1 MNIKIKKDNVLFFVV
16 ENVDG
21 GSIKPNHK
29 IKNEVDGV
37 LRIPVNDLLIRKPIK
52 VPSKINPKAKVDLI
66 YSHRLNI
73 FLKRIQRKSS
83 DYQYLFDSMF
93 LDKGTFRKSFSKQN
107 NSKGWRMDTNDSCM
121 KTETRKSFSSY
132 SSKDSSFNFKQ
143 SSYKFNDS
151 SFNFNDSSHN
161 FNDSSHNSKIGTQNS
176 FWRESCKNI
185 EGRWR

>member
-1 MNIKIKKDNVLFFVV
+1 MRVLYKGKSFKKMDIEIYDDINKRKENVRFFIV
-16 ENVDG
+16 ENVDLS
-21 GSIKPNHK
+21 SIKRNHK

-93 LDKGTFRKSFSKQN
+93 LHKGTFRKSFSKRNNFKGRSYTSKGCGRNPN
-107 NSKGWRMDTNDSCM
+107 NSRRNNKDFW
-121 KTETRKSFSSY
+121 SS
-132 SSKDSSFNFKQ
+132 
-143 SSYKFNDS
+143 
-151 SFNFNDSSHN
+151 
-161 FNDSSHNSKIGTQNS
+161 TC
-176 FWRESCKNI
+176 ENI
-185 EGRWR
+185 EGSWRNR